1 MASRVKWTR
10 PAIEDLNR
18 NAAFIAND
26 SVFYAKKVSV
36 EIYQRAEK
44 LKEFPRQGRKIILES
59 SDRELREV
67 NAYSWRVIY
76 EIVENEVFVLKV
88 IHMAQSFEPKNLV

>member
-26 SVFYAKKVSV
+26 SIFYAKKVSS

-44 LKEFPRQGRKIILES
+44 LKKWSNKNPTSEF
-59 SDRELREV
+59 
-67 NAYSWRVIY
+67 
-76 EIVENEVFVLKV
+76 F
-88 IHMAQSFEPKNLV
+88 